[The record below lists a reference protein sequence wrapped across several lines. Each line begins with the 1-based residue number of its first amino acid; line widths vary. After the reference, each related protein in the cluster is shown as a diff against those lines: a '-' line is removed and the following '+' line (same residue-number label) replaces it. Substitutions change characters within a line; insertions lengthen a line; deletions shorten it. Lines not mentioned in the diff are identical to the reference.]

1 LDQFQQQGREFMKNL
16 IRFAFFV
23 LLTALLLAPAPK
35 AAKLLAED
43 QPKGGNDVIIDF
55 VARDKKGAA
64 ITDLKESDI
73 EVTEDG
79 TKQNITSLRLVNPA
93 AVPGNASDPLQKVKL
108 VTMLFEQMQRSPE
121 AQKVALQAV
130 QNFMANGLDQNVMV
144 GLFTLDKRLNLVMQ
158 YTNKKD
164 VILATV
170 KKAVGSSQQE
180 LQASSDALL
189 KGLAGV
195 ANGMA
200 APEGK
205 PEFGGTD
212 DKQLDARLAQ
222 LTTKILGHQETQAIQ
237 SDWRPLVYAMRAIAQ
252 EEESIRGRKTLLYY
266 SWGIWIPTEQVDT
279 LQNLQSTLARAHVSV
294 YPVYVAGLSN
304 WSQADNTRETLN
316 NAIKD
321 SNDTGKIS
329 GGTNTGGRTIE
340 NAEGAM
346 RSNGLQTMIEFAKGT
361 SGMILGETNDYRR
374 PMQQVTEDINNYYE
388 VSYVP
393 VNSKLDGTYRKVNLK
408 IPRAKT
414 ILSRTGYLAIPAGA
428 QVSLAPAMLP
438 YETAMMEIL
447 NQPAAPHAFDF
458 RVKVPRFEYQNG
470 KQHFAFLLEVP
481 FANFTLTPD
490 AKAKLVRA
498 SIGVMA
504 VIKDV
509 DGKMVEKLS
518 QFLPFQNPID
528 RTETL
533 KKINF
538 VFNKEFFLP
547 PGKYSIESIVLDKT
561 ANASSTLKTPLEVAV
576 GDPGLRLSSLQVIKR
591 ADQVS
596 DSDTQNP
603 YRVGTQK
610 LNPYVEDP
618 APIKIGDG
626 LMLYYVVYPDQK
638 IVDKPK
644 MKLQVSQGGTPLA
657 EIPAE
662 LPAPDAMGRILFTAT
677 LPTNAFPPGVYD
689 FKAIVSQGSTTQETK
704 AAVNITQ

>member
-1 LDQFQQQGREFMKNL
+1 MKKF
-16 IRFAFFV
+16 IRIAFF
-23 LLTALLLAPAPK
+23 ALLAALQPLPAPVDS
-35 AAKLLAED
+35 KLLAED
-43 QPKGGNDVIIDF
+43 QPKGGNEVIIDF

-64 ITDLKESDI
+64 LIDLKESDI

-93 AVPGNASDPLQKVKL
+93 AVSGSATDPLQKVKL
-108 VTMLFEQMQRSPE
+108 VTMLFEQMQGSPE
-121 AQKVALQAV
+121 AQKVTLQAV
-130 QNFMANGLDQNVMV
+130 QNFMANNLDQNVMI
-144 GLFTLDKRLNLVMQ
+144 GLFTLDKRLNLVLQ

-180 LQASSDALL
+180 LQANSDALL

-195 ANGMA
+195 ANGMT

-222 LTTKILGHQETQAIQ
+222 LTTKILGHQETQTIQ
-237 SDWRPLVYAMRAIAQ
+237 ADWRPLVYAMRAIGQ
-252 EEESIRGRKTLLYY
+252 EQEPIRGRKTLLYY
-266 SWGIWIPTEQVDT
+266 SWGIWIPAEQVDT
-279 LQNLQSTLARAHVSV
+279 MQNLQSTLARAHVSV

-304 WSQADNTRETLN
+304 WSQADSTRETLN

-321 SNDTGKIS
+321 STDTDKIS
-329 GGTNTGGRTIE
+329 GGKNTGGRTIE

-346 RSNGLQTMIEFAKGT
+346 RSNGLQTMIDFAKGT
-361 SGMILGETNDYRR
+361 SGITIGETNDYRR
-374 PMQQVTEDINNYYE
+374 PMQQVAEDINNYYE

-414 ILSRTGYLAIPAGA
+414 ILGRPGYLALPAGA
-428 QVSLAPAMLP
+428 QASLAPAMLP

-447 NQPAAPHAFDF
+447 NQPAAPHAFDY
-458 RVKVPRFEYQNG
+458 RVKIPRFDYQNG
-470 KQHFAFLLEVP
+470 RQHFVFLLEVP

-504 VIKDV
+504 VIKDA

-518 QFLPFQNPID
+518 QYLPFQNPID
-528 RTETL
+528 RMESL

-538 VFNKEFFLP
+538 VFNPEFFLP
-547 PGKYSIESIVLDKT
+547 PGKYTVESIVLDKT
-561 ANASSTLKTPLEVAV
+561 SNTSSTLKTPLEVSA
-576 GDPGLRLSSLQVIKR
+576 GDAGLRLSSLQVIKR
-591 ADQVS
+591 ADQVPGT
-596 DSDTQNP
+596 DTDTQNP

-610 LNPYVEDP
+610 LNPYVEEP
-618 APIKIGDG
+618 APIKLGDG

-662 LPAPDAMGRILFTAT
+662 LPAPDATGRILFTAT